1 MDTQRSARTTILKE
15 RVKQLPNLP
24 RGAFKDMLDQVVTTF
39 SVSILTKEKGMHW
52 PCANMTN
59 GSNIATTKKQSFR
72 NCSRDKS
79 PHLTKMLRGG
89 VTRSERGFIS

>member
-39 SVSILTKEKGMHW
+39 SVSILTKEKENALALRKYDKVERTLQTA
-52 PCANMTN
+52 PAFRQQKNKVFVTVR
-59 GSNIATTKKQSFR
+59 ATSH
-72 NCSRDKS
+72 
-79 PHLTKMLRGG
+79 P
-89 VTRSERGFIS
+89 ISQKC

>member
-39 SVSILTKEKGMHW
+39 SVSILTKEKGNALALRKYDKVERTLQTA
-52 PCANMTN
+52 PAFRQQKNKVFLTVR
-59 GSNIATTKKQSFR
+59 ATSH
-72 NCSRDKS
+72 
-79 PHLTKMLRGG
+79 P
-89 VTRSERGFIS
+89 ISQKC